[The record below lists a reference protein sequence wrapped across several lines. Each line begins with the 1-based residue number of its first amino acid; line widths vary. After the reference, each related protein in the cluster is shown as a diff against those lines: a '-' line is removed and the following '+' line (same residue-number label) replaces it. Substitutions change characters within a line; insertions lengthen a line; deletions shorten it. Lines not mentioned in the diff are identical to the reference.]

1 MENKSDFI
9 LQEIKLRK
17 SEKKI
22 LHTLVANS
30 NHNIVTLSQRQLAI
44 KADVP
49 LRTTKLAIKELILKG
64 VLHQIKRENKAPSSY
79 RLCAIKLAPP
89 DKNMIKDN
97 GFFAPP
103 DRSLTTKLAPHVQ
116 KIPSFLHH
124 LKEKYTAESSDMSK
138 EDTEFAKICFLFHSM
153 LDNNEEYP
161 TGIVF
166 NILSYFLDILQDV
179 YTQGLKRSV
188 GAERI
193 FFEQK
198 TSKKETQKDCHTF
211 GQIPLKNNSLF
222 DITSELI
229 EQYQKAYPFIDVT
242 QRMKDIIAWNVS
254 NPSRRKTAR
263 GILRHINNWLKEENK
278 TQFKNENVNERGV
291 PILRHLTSDMLIP
304 VVYDLEEFD

>member
-30 NHNIVTLSQRQLAI
+30 NYNIVTLSQRQLAI

-49 LRTTKLAIKELILKG
+49 VCTTKMAVKELIKKG
-64 VLHQIKRENKAPSSY
+64 LIRQIKRENKAPSTY
-79 RLCAIKLAPP
+79 ILCAEKVRPP
-89 DKNMIKDN
+89 EKIMHKNN
-97 GFFAPP
+97 QFFRPP
-103 DRSLTTKLAPHVQ
+103 ERSLATKVRPPVQ
-116 KIPSFLHH
+116 NIPAFLDH

-166 NILSYFLDILQDV
+166 NILSYFLDILQDL

-198 TSKKETQKDCHTF
+198 TNKKETQKDCHTF

-222 DITSELI
+222 DVTSELI

-254 NPSRRKTAR
+254 NPSRRKTAG
-263 GILRHINNWLKEENK
+263 GILRHINNWLKKENK
-278 TQFKNENVNERGV
+278 TQFKRDNVDERGV
-291 PILRHLTSDMLIP
+291 PILTHISSSMFVEVP
-304 VVYDLEEFD
+304 YDLED